1 MSKVA
6 TTYWD
11 NSQTVWTKPKNV
23 TITRKNRLNKENG
36 KSSSTPQW
44 FVFGVVCSITF
55 MLCLTI
61 NFRAYSEMSQEM
73 SQNETLTQQV
83 EILTS
88 ENLLLQEDIH
98 DLKSDVRAIERE
110 ARKMGMSRPNEK
122 ILVPT
127 N

>member
-6 TTYWD
+6 NTYWD
-11 NSQTVWTKPKNV
+11 NSPTVWTRPKRNAAPKKKRIGSAAKK
-23 TITRKNRLNKENG
+23 T
-36 KSSSTPQW
+36 SATPRW
-44 FVFGVVCSITF
+44 FGFAVASSITF

-73 SQNETLTQQV
+73 SQNETLTQQM
-83 EILTS
+83 ETLTN

-110 ARKMGMSRPNEK
+110 ARKIGMSRPNEK